1 MNDERL
7 DSLLRHAAESEAS
20 PIQPSPRL
28 AVKVLEEVAQRQR
41 HRRRLTT
48 TLTVVGAYVAGMLTM
63 WVSVPSDGPV
73 ESGAHPGLLVSH
85 EERPQSSVGANAV
98 HNDTASVEN
107 EGQVPASLLVAETP
121 RPEKSVYQL
130 FRELGDTSH
139 ARGDVNSSVRY
150 YRLALDAA
158 TEQELQSAEASDN
171 LLLLSLKQDR
181 MAAIEV
187 TKQEES
193 L

>member
-28 AVKVLEEVAQRQR
+28 AVNVLEEVAQRQR
-41 HRRRLTT
+41 HRRRLPT

-63 WVSVPSDGPV
+63 WVGVPTDGPV
-73 ESGAHPGLLVSH
+73 ESGARLGQLVSH
-85 EERPQSSVGANAV
+85 EERPQSSVGSNTV

-107 EGQVPASLLVAETP
+107 EEQKPASSLVAETP

-130 FRELGDTSH
+130 FRELGDASH
-139 ARGDVNSSVRY
+139 ARGDVTSSVRY

-158 TEQELQSAEASDN
+158 TEQELRSAEASDN

-181 MAAIEV
+181 MAAIEL
-187 TKQEES
+187 TKLEES